1 MSKRNKI
8 TDWFKVT
15 ENQILLI
22 IFFFALLIRL
32 KYAFISGLWW
42 DEARYAEFGREILQ
56 HPLSYSAII
65 EGGGQIT
72 QYEPL
77 LPYLL
82 AFSQLI
88 FGQGDFAVRIVNP
101 ILGAIAVIAI
111 YYLGSLL
118 FNRKIGLIA
127 AALLSV
133 SPILWF
139 NNIRILLET
148 PEVTFITLAFA
159 LFIYGYEKKN
169 KKILYLSGA
178 VMALA
183 YLSRISAGFIPVIII
198 LYLFATE
205 RTKWIKNKNIWIL
218 ALIGLLI
225 LTPWMIRNLGV
236 CGFPL
241 CEIERG
247 VSTISPIPQEG
258 QAFQFELFIWAKQ
271 FPLLLTLPV
280 FLFFIFGLILALQT
294 RKKGDIF
301 TLIWFFV
308 FLVVITQIGGMGGA
322 QLRRILIL
330 VPPMILLA
338 SKAIYTIS
346 DQLKMKNIPLYATI
360 LIILLPLMYFSI
372 YGGFGMI
379 GGKDRIIASA
389 PAFSKLKDAGLYLKD
404 TPEDTKILANSLNQI
419 AFYSGG
425 KNTTNYF
432 PENQG
437 GLSKTLKEHDYDYVV
452 IDGYE
457 IVTAPSW
464 LFSFSPPEY
473 LELQNVITQ
482 DNQQVAYIFKI
493 NKEKL

>member
-1 MSKRNKI
+1 MSKKNKI
-8 TDWFKVT
+8 KEWFKVT

-42 DEARYAEFGREILQ
+42 DEARYAEFGREILH

-72 QYEPL
+72 NYEPL

-82 AFSQLI
+82 AFSQFI
-88 FGQGDFAVRIVNP
+88 FGEGDFAVRIVNP

-127 AALLSV
+127 AVLLSV

-139 NNIRILLET
+139 NNLRILLET
-148 PEVTFITLAFA
+148 PELTFITSAFA
-159 LFIYGYEKKN
+159 LFIYGYERKN

-183 YLSRISAGFIPVIII
+183 YLSRISAGFIPIIII

-205 RTKWIKNKNIWIL
+205 KTKWIKNKNIWIL
-218 ALIGLLI
+218 ALVGILV

-236 CGFPL
+236 CDFPL
-241 CEIERG
+241 CEIKRG
-247 VSTISPIPQEG
+247 ASAISPIPQEEG
-258 QAFQFELFIWAKQ
+258 AFQFELFTWAKQ
-271 FPLLLTLPV
+271 FPSLLTLPI
-280 FLFFIFGLILALQT
+280 FLFFIFGLILAFQT
-294 RKKGDIF
+294 KKKGDMF
-301 TLIWFFV
+301 TLIWLFV
-308 FLVVITQIGGMGGA
+308 FLLVMTQIGGLGGA

-346 DQLKMKNIPLYATI
+346 EQLKMKNIPSYFII
-360 LIILLPLMYFSI
+360 LIIILPLMYFSI
-372 YGGFGMI
+372 YGGFGSD
-379 GGKDRIIASA
+379 GGKDLIISKA

-404 TPEDTKILANSLNQI
+404 TSEDTKILANSLNQI

-432 PENQG
+432 PENPED
-437 GLSKTLKEHDYDYVV
+437 LSKTLKEHDYDYIV

-457 IVTAPSW
+457 IATAPQW
-464 LFSFSPPEY
+464 LFSFNQPEY
-473 LELQNVITQ
+473 LETPHIITQ
-482 DNQQVAYIFKI
+482 DNQQVAYIFKV

>member
-65 EGGGQIT
+65 EGGGQII

-139 NNIRILLET
+139 NNIKILLET
-148 PEVTFITLAFA
+148 PELTFITLAFA

-169 KKILYLSGA
+169 NKILYLSGA
-178 VMALA
+178 VIALA
-183 YLSRISAGFIPVIII
+183 YLSRMSAGFIPVIIL

-205 RTKWIKNKNIWIL
+205 KTKWIKNKNIWIL
-218 ALIGLLI
+218 ALIGLLV
-225 LTPWMIRNLGV
+225 LTPWMVRNLGV
-236 CGFPL
+236 CEFPF
-241 CEIERG
+241 CEMKRG
-247 VSTISPIPQEG
+247 VSTISPIPQDG
-258 QAFQFELFIWAKQ
+258 GAFQFELFTWAKQ
-271 FPLLLTLPV
+271 FPSLLTLPV
-280 FLFFIFGLILALQT
+280 FLFSIFGLILAFQT

-308 FLVVITQIGGMGGA
+308 FLLVMTQMGGAGGA
-322 QLRRILIL
+322 QLRRILLL

-346 DQLKMKNIPLYATI
+346 DQLKTKNIPQYLVI
-360 LIILLPLMYFSI
+360 LIMVLPLIYFSI
-372 YGGFGMI
+372 YGGFGSV
-379 GGKDRIIASA
+379 GGKDLIISKA
-389 PAFSKLKDAGLYLKD
+389 PTFSKLKDAGLYLKD

-419 AFYSGG
+419 AFYSNG

-432 PENQG
+432 PKNQED
-437 GLSKTLKEHDYDYVV
+437 LSKTLKEHDYNYVV

-457 IVTAPSW
+457 RVTVPSW

-473 LELQNVITQ
+473 LEIQEVITQ
-482 DNQQVAYIFKI
+482 DNQAAVFIFKV